1 MEVRIN
7 SDLFISVEAQ
17 VVLNEK
23 YIIILNLI
31 ISEEKEICLMVG
43 DVDAQVGI
51 HYVISHKFYES

>member
-51 HYVISHKFYES
+51 HYVIVT